1 MHERRVLFHLWAFVL
16 WGLGLA
22 LISSKLSMRSSEGVS
37 SMRISLAESMR
48 CVLNQAISGSER
60 GDVEKRVCY

>member
-1 MHERRVLFHLWAFVL
+1 
-16 WGLGLA
+16 
-22 LISSKLSMRSSEGVS
+22 
-37 SMRISLAESMR
+37 MRISLAESMR